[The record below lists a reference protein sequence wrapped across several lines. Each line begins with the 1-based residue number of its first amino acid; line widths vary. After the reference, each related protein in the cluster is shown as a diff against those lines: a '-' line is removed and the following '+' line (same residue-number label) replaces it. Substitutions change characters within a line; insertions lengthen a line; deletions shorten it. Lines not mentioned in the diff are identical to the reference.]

1 MFPCMYACITHTLCN
16 IQIRI
21 NPSISSNSYY
31 FLMEISKIL
40 SFSLLK
46 YIPHHCLW
54 SVFCAMAPSF
64 TPVSGLLLMNF
75 SSTLPQAQPLLN
87 TILFS
92 IFYNLHR
99 NKRTE
104 AHLSL
109 RSVRRKQAYICIFTA
124 SLIYIEASETSRTT
138 QRDRLKIAKIKEVR
152 EHVGSCILCNSLHD
166 SWEMGRVHQRM
177 DDWIKKT

>member
-1 MFPCMYACITHTLCN
+1 MYHFMFPCMYACITRTLCN

-21 NPSISSNSYY
+21 NPSISSNSYF
-31 FLMEISKIL
+31 FLMVKISKIL

-109 RSVRRKQAYICIFTA
+109 RSVWRKQADICTFTA
-124 SLIYIEASETSRTT
+124 SLIYTEASETPRAI
-138 QRDRLKIAKIKEVR
+138 QRDHLKIAK
-152 EHVGSCILCNSLHD
+152 
-166 SWEMGRVHQRM
+166 
-177 DDWIKKT
+177 

>member
-1 MFPCMYACITHTLCN
+1 MFPCMYACITCTLYN

-31 FLMEISKIL
+31 FHMVKISKIL

-54 SVFCAMAPSF
+54 SVFCTMAPSF
-64 TPVSGLLLMNF
+64 TPVSGLLLINF
-75 SSTLPQAQPLLN
+75 SSTIPQAQPLLN

-109 RSVRRKQAYICIFTA
+109 RSVRRKQADICTFMA
-124 SLIYIEASETSRTT
+124 SLIYTEASETPGAT
-138 QRDRLKIAKIKEVR
+138 QRDHLKIAK
-152 EHVGSCILCNSLHD
+152 
-166 SWEMGRVHQRM
+166 
-177 DDWIKKT
+177 